1 MRNTERN
8 PHLLRIASTCRTI
21 ACRPPQLMQPW
32 PPRPKTT
39 ICSLGH
45 CNLRGQRRSFTI
57 RKSKS
62 FESVLLS
69 RVRIDSVVEKPA
81 TRRCAPTRRKS
92 ASRKPSSLAEPSDI
106 PKFPD
111 ADFWFLSLGPP
122 CELADSL
129 ADSFGELD
137 VVGFSECRKDGWA
150 QLELELECF
159 AARERA
165 GGGFK
170 HVERA
175 PVVGQALDIKRHD
188 GNAGFA
194 GCYGSARVPWPVH
207 VCLKIA
213 VGGARR
219 ENAEDRLLPPKDP
232 RVLEELD
239 HGVGHQTLL
248 NREND
253 PLRVAHE
260 AKEMFEHPVG
270 GIRLR
275 DKLRKL
281 AARDEY
287 LRAHQHAVI
296 GGLVDVVAG

>member
-1 MRNTERN
+1 MWMYHR
-8 PHLLRIASTCRTI
+8 HLVEVTFNSPEVGIGDI
-21 ACRPPQLMQPW
+21 D
-32 PPRPKTT
+32 
-39 ICSLGH
+39 GH
-45 CNLRGQRRSFTI
+45 RFRQ
-57 RKSKS
+57 
-62 FESVLLS
+62 
-69 RVRIDSVVEKPA
+69 
-81 TRRCAPTRRKS
+81 
-92 ASRKPSSLAEPSDI
+92 
-106 PKFPD
+106 

-122 CELADSL
+122 CELEDSL

-150 QLELELECF
+150 QPELELECF

-239 HGVGHQTLL
+239 HGVGGQTLL

-253 PLRVAHE
+253 KLCKGAPL
-260 AKEMFEHPVG
+260 FQ
-270 GIRLR
+270 
-275 DKLRKL
+275 D
-281 AARDEY
+281 

-296 GGLVDVVAG
+296 GVLVDVVAGEDHGPRRGKMFEAVNLDTLVQRELVEPDECEGRPALRPHLPRAGFQGDRQEAHPRRCHQAENGQGASGCFACNCFRHYLSRV